1 MFENWSKSRILQL
14 CERSEHCLFV
24 EFLCQKSI
32 LKTETFLF
40 LRAKVQVRQ
49 FWGFSNT
56 SLGSTLEDG
65 GGWLVLLAASP
76 PPPPSPWTI
85 SGPSLSHMRSWRLF
99 APLMLAMTEPQQQQ
113 QPKAGFLT
121 CFWALDFLMFWA
133 KTEHSILKENW
144 VRNVWKHRNGP
155 GILSLTNTLLFDG
168 YKATQKQSGLKYP
181 KMSHFHFARK
191 KIQFGLFNT
200 FSNILLLFLL
210 FYQNVAKW
218 ISLVYKHIFII
229 IMDFN
234 LT

>member
-1 MFENWSKSRILQL
+1 M
-14 CERSEHCLFV
+14 
-24 EFLCQKSI
+24 
-32 LKTETFLF
+32 T
-40 LRAKVQVRQ
+40 
-49 FWGFSNT
+49 
-56 SLGSTLEDG
+56 
-65 GGWLVLLAASP
+65 SP
-76 PPPPSPWTI
+76 PPPTPSPWTI

-144 VRNVWKHRNGP
+144 VRNVSKHRNGP

-191 KIQFGLFNT
+191 INSNLVFSTLFQILYCFYYSTKMLQSGFHLCTNIFSSLSWILIWPKRWKI
-200 FSNILLLFLL
+200 IKKV
-210 FYQNVAKW
+210 NVTANLW
-218 ISLVYKHIFII
+218 ICRSADVP
-229 IMDFN
+229 N
-234 LT
+234 